1 MFSRLFTS
9 TNTTTTSNKPSSA
22 QEHPNEFRA
31 ARIPQQG
38 GEIELQT
45 IPWRDPVE
53 GEVVVKVIACG
64 ISKW

>member
-1 MFSRLFTS
+1 MFSRLFTP
-9 TNTTTTSNKPSSA
+9 TPTTTRKPTSA

-45 IPWRDPVE
+45 VPWRDPAE